1 MKHLKPPILERCAP
15 SYDLAASTTDAVRET
30 RAGDVQLL
38 VFYDITAAEPFW
50 REIERCNSHTLFQS
64 YDWAAAWQKTV
75 GAASEIECR
84 VYIGFLGSEPVYLAA
99 RAIETTGRTRIAGPV
114 GGIHAATHADIIA
127 KTLQESGNVTAVCS
141 AIARVIETDIKAD
154 TVIVRGA
161 RKDAR
166 YAASDTVLAFTGTGR
181 DAAHISHLA
190 PWSAFEPAHR
200 TDKQRR
206 DDRRNSKRLY
216 RLGDV
221 AFSVLEDPF
230 ERVATLDLMFNWK
243 SRQFAELG
251 VHDRYGDPAARQFF
265 QQLVA
270 DSRDLTPILGVLKAG
285 SQTAAVILGAGCG
298 DTVHGLV
305 TAISPD
311 PAIRRGSPGC
321 LAFELYL
328 KALCDAGC
336 YEKVDFGIGGN
347 AIKDRWCDGIEEIAY
362 RYEAH
367 SLRGVAVCLRQT
379 GRELAKHV
387 LNRYPALAS
396 HVYSH
401 RRKRVASQSAT
412 ATTVSSRQIGK

>member
-15 SYDLAASTTDAVRET
+15 SRDLSASAAGAVRET
-30 RAGDVQLL
+30 RAGDLRLL
-38 VFYDITAAEPFW
+38 VFHDIATAEPFW
-50 REIERCNSHTLFQS
+50 REIERRYGSSIYQS
-64 YDWAAAWQKTV
+64 YDWAAAWQNTV
-75 GAASEIECR
+75 GAANGIECR
-84 VYIGFLGSEPVYLAA
+84 VYIGFAGIEPVYLAA
-99 RAIETTGRTRIAGPV
+99 RAIETTDRTRIAGPV
-114 GGIHAATHADIIA
+114 GGVHAATHADIVA
-127 KTLQESGNVTAVCS
+127 TALQESGNAIAVCS
-141 AIARVIETDIKAD
+141 AIARVIETDLKAD
-154 TVIVRGA
+154 AVIIRGA

-166 YAASDTVLAFTGTGR
+166 YAVSNTVLAFTGTSR
-181 DAAHISHLA
+181 DAAYVSHLA

-206 DDRRNSKRLY
+206 DDRRNCKRLY

-221 AFSVLEDPF
+221 TFSLLEDPF
-230 ERVATLDLMFNWK
+230 ERSAALEMLFNWK

-251 VHDRYGDPAARQFF
+251 VHDRYGDPAARRFF

-270 DSRDLTPILGVLKAG
+270 ESRDLKPLLGVLKAG
-285 SQTAAVILGAGCG
+285 TQTAAIILGAGCG

-311 PAIRRGSPGC
+311 PTVRRGSPGC

-367 SLRGVAVCLRQT
+367 SLRGAAACLRET

-387 LNRYPALAS
+387 LNQYPGLAS
-396 HVYSH
+396 RVYS
-401 RRKRVASQSAT
+401 RRRQRAASRSANTT
-412 ATTVSSRQIGK
+412 AVSSRQIGK